1 MNSYEQRHRKGE
13 ESETKS
19 RDFSSSLF
27 RLPTWPKSWAPSQS
41 YLWLPGNCNSL
52 NYTLAPKT
60 SVSCLTMW
68 PYEDHTTHML
78 IPKSSRIRSLRL
90 YSWSKGIMP
99 SFIFFQIRKIK
110 VEVWGKHS
118 SILAGSFLLSFLW
131 PPSQSILTDNWTRN
145 SAPGNHQPA
154 CPPIN

>member
-1 MNSYEQRHRKGE
+1 MNKPIERERKAKPRAGISLLLCSFFQLGQSPE
-13 ESETKS
+13 LLLRVISE
-19 RDFSSSLF
+19 
-27 RLPTWPKSWAPSQS
+27 P
-41 YLWLPGNCNSL
+41 PGNCNSL
-52 NYTLAPKT
+52 SYTLAPKM

-68 PYEDHTTHML
+68 RYEDHTTHML
-78 IPKSSRIRSLRL
+78 IPKGSRIRSLRL

-99 SFIFFQIRKIK
+99 SFISFQIRKIK

-154 CPPIN
+154 FPPIN